1 MVTERATRSLNQ
13 VIKKQY
19 KEKLTMKKLLI
30 LILTL
35 VMAFSLASC
44 KSKCEKNGHI
54 DEDANGVC
62 DRCDEVIKKA
72 DGEDHLVHNDAN
84 NDGYCD
90 GCNSLVLN
98 YDMPDAVAKVLKNS
112 LEKQISATNSFK
124 VELDLT
130 VENSKERWTEDDGE
144 PISYG
149 DSETRATHVDITVS
163 RTDAFLNA
171 MVVVSKTLT
180 YSDFYGDDVYDD
192 TTEESSTYY
201 FIDGVWYIEA
211 SEEVYIAKSL
221 EELDITA
228 LLEKL
233 SEVQLIS
240 VEDREALLAEL
251 GTKLVKVINL
261 KDGKGSVSLDLK
273 DDFDSFKEYFVALDL
288 ETTTLGMLFD
298 DALALVDPELKATD
312 IIDVIERVGGM
323 TIPEAYAEINAWLT
337 EEYDTTVQGIYDT
350 VVNNP
355 EVEEL
360 IRYIIIENNG
370 FETDNDEEMQE
381 VDDVIDTVKSF
392 SIDDFIAQEHLAEL
406 TVYDFITSFEM
417 LPFEFPET
425 LEDLVAGLRAVLD
438 VTLASVDENT
448 ERYIFESIQTQLG
461 YITVN
466 EFGGK
471 LDFNFTSILE
481 LDSIDGAFKIDIRR
495 DSPSDECEGK
505 SDFVAIKVSVGL
517 KIYGFSKD
525 TVEIALAHGGVID
538 NDLLGHSYGDNFDG
552 FYTVLLIGNY
562 YYYDDQTVV
571 DIWLSISLSDGTW
584 IDICYEYVPIE
595 YLLDEDIVLPSDYVT
610 CINNSDLIVDSD
622 STLVMK
628 RISSNDI
635 TVLSVPELKEPPFL
649 QAAIDSYI
657 NGSNVYG
664 ITMDAVITEIYSY
677 SYGYDIYFNSEYGIL
692 SIDVTVEYDAA
703 REVFICTIFGLSV
716 DSQHTLYRLDGI
728 GFYGYTDD
736 PELIDAYFDGDPTFE
751 LYYDEDT
758 NSILMREYPEI
769 NEKYRRNW

>member
-1 MVTERATRSLNQ
+1 
-13 VIKKQY
+13 
-19 KEKLTMKKLLI
+19 MKKLLI

-35 VMAFSLASC
+35 VMVFSLASC

-72 DGEDHLVHNDAN
+72 DGEVHLVHNDAN

-98 YDMPDAVAKVLKNS
+98 YDMPDAVAKVLKSS
-112 LEKQISATNSFK
+112 LEKQIAATNSFK
-124 VELDLT
+124 VELDLA
-130 VENSKERWTEDDGE
+130 VENSDERWTDEDGE

-163 RTDAFLNA
+163 RTDVFLNA
-171 MVVVSKTLT
+171 MIVVSETLT
-180 YSDFYGDDVYDD
+180 YSDFYGDDIYDD

-211 SEEVYIAKSL
+211 SEEAYIAKSL
-221 EELDITA
+221 SDLDISVV
-228 LLEKL
+228 LEKL

-240 VEDREALLAEL
+240 LEDREALLAEL

-261 KDGKGSVSLDLK
+261 KDSKGSVSLDLK
-273 DDFDSFKEYFVALDL
+273 EDFASFKEYFMALDL
-288 ETTTLGMLFD
+288 ETATLGMLFD
-298 DALALVDPELKATD
+298 DALALIDPELKATD

-323 TIPEAYAEINAWLT
+323 TVPEAYAEINAWLT
-337 EEYDTTVQGIYDT
+337 EEYDTTIQGIYDT

-360 IRYIIIENNG
+360 IRYIIIETNG
-370 FETDNDEEMQE
+370 FDTDNDERMQD
-381 VDDVIDTVKSF
+381 VDDLINTVKSF

-406 TVYDFITSFEM
+406 TVYDFIASFEM
-417 LPFEFPET
+417 LPFEFPDT
-425 LEDLVAGLRAVLD
+425 LDDLVTGLRGALD
-438 VTLASVDENT
+438 ITLATVDEST
-448 ERYIFESIQTQLG
+448 ELYIFESIQTQLG
-461 YITVN
+461 YITLN

-471 LDFNFTSILE
+471 LDFNFTNVLE
-481 LDSIDGAFKIDIRR
+481 LDSIEGAFKIDMRR
-495 DSPSDECEGK
+495 DYPSDECEGK
-505 SDFVAIKVSVGL
+505 SDFAAIKVSVGL

-538 NDLLGHSYGDNFDG
+538 NGLLESAYGDDFDE
-552 FYTVLLIGNY
+552 FNTVLSIGNY
-562 YYYDDQTVV
+562 YHYDDQMVV
-571 DIWLSISLSDGTW
+571 DIWLGIHLSDGTW
-584 IDICYEYVPIE
+584 VDICYEYVPIE
-595 YLLDEDIVLPSDYVT
+595 YLLDEDIVISSDYITYV
-610 CINNSDLIVDSD
+610 NGAELIADSD
-622 STLVMK
+622 SALVMK

-635 TVLSVPELKEPPFL
+635 TVLGVPELKEPSFL
-649 QAAIDSYI
+649 QTAIDSYS

-664 ITMDAVITEIYSY
+664 ITMDAVIAEIYSY
-677 SYGYDIYFNSEYGIL
+677 SNGYDIYFNSEYGIS
-692 SIDVTVEYDAA
+692 SIDITAEYDAE
-703 REVFICTIFGLSV
+703 RDVLVCTIIGLSV
-716 DSQHTLYRLDGI
+716 DSQHPLSKLDGV
-728 GFYGYTDD
+728 GFYGYTDN

-758 NSILMREYPEI
+758 NSILISEYPEI

>member
-1 MVTERATRSLNQ
+1 
-13 VIKKQY
+13 
-19 KEKLTMKKLLI
+19 MKKLLI

-35 VMAFSLASC
+35 VMVFSLASC

-98 YDMPDAVAKVLKNS
+98 YDMPDAVAKVLKSS
-112 LEKQISATNSFK
+112 LEKQIAATNSFK
-124 VELDLT
+124 VELDLA
-130 VENSKERWTEDDGE
+130 VENSDERWTDEDGE

-163 RTDAFLNA
+163 RTDVFLNA
-171 MVVVSKTLT
+171 MIVVSETLT

-211 SEEVYIAKSL
+211 SEEAYIAKSWAD
-221 EELDITA
+221 LDISVV
-228 LLEKL
+228 LEKL

-240 VEDREALLAEL
+240 LEDREALLAEL

-261 KDGKGSVSLDLK
+261 KDSKGSVSLDLK
-273 DDFDSFKEYFVALDL
+273 EDFASFKEYFMALDL
-288 ETTTLGMLFD
+288 ETATLGMLFD
-298 DALALVDPELKATD
+298 DALALIDPELKATD

-323 TIPEAYAEINAWLT
+323 TVPEAYAEINAWLT
-337 EEYDTTVQGIYDT
+337 EEYDTTIQGIYDT

-360 IRYIIIENNG
+360 IRYIIIETNG
-370 FETDNDEEMQE
+370 FDTDNDERMQD
-381 VDDVIDTVKSF
+381 VDDLINTVKSF

-406 TVYDFITSFEM
+406 TVYDFIAGFEM
-417 LPFEFPET
+417 LPFEFPDT
-425 LEDLVAGLRAVLD
+425 LDDLVTGLRGALD
-438 VTLASVDENT
+438 ITLATVDEST
-448 ERYIFESIQTQLG
+448 ELYIFESIQTQLG
-461 YITVN
+461 YITLN

-471 LDFNFTSILE
+471 LDFNFTNVLE
-481 LDSIDGAFKIDIRR
+481 LDSIEGAFKIDMRR
-495 DSPSDECEGK
+495 DYPSDECEGK
-505 SDFVAIKVSVGL
+505 SDFAAIKVSVGL

-538 NDLLGHSYGDNFDG
+538 NGLLESAYGDDFDE
-552 FYTVLLIGNY
+552 FNTVLSIGNY
-562 YYYDDQTVV
+562 YHYDDQMVV
-571 DIWLSISLSDGTW
+571 DIWLGIHLSDGTW
-584 IDICYEYVPIE
+584 VDVCYEYVPIE
-595 YLLDEDIVLPSDYVT
+595 YLLDEDIVISSDYITDV
-610 CINNSDLIVDSD
+610 NGAELIADSD
-622 STLVMK
+622 SALVMK

-635 TVLSVPELKEPPFL
+635 TVLGVPELKEPPFL
-649 QAAIDSYI
+649 QTAIDSYS

-664 ITMDAVITEIYSY
+664 ITMDAVIAEIYSY
-677 SYGYDIYFNSEYGIL
+677 SNGYDIYFNSEYGIS
-692 SIDVTVEYDAA
+692 SIDITAEYDAE
-703 REVFICTIFGLSV
+703 RDVLVCTIIGLSV
-716 DSQHTLYRLDGI
+716 DSQHPLSKLDGV
-728 GFYGYTDD
+728 GFYGYTDN

-758 NSILMREYPEI
+758 NSILMSEYPEI

>member
-1 MVTERATRSLNQ
+1 
-13 VIKKQY
+13 
-19 KEKLTMKKLLI
+19 MKKLLI

-35 VMAFSLASC
+35 VMVFSLASC

-98 YDMPDAVAKVLKNS
+98 YDMPDAVAKVLKSS
-112 LEKQISATNSFK
+112 LEKQIAATNSFK
-124 VELDLT
+124 VELDLA
-130 VENSKERWTEDDGE
+130 VENSDERWTDEDGE

-163 RTDAFLNA
+163 RTDVFLNA
-171 MVVVSKTLT
+171 MIVVSETLT

-211 SEEVYIAKSL
+211 SEEAYIAKSWAD
-221 EELDITA
+221 LDISVV
-228 LLEKL
+228 LEKL

-240 VEDREALLAEL
+240 LEDREALLAEL

-261 KDGKGSVSLDLK
+261 KDSKGSVSLDLK
-273 DDFDSFKEYFVALDL
+273 EDFASFKEYFMALDL
-288 ETTTLGMLFD
+288 ETATLGMLFD
-298 DALALVDPELKATD
+298 DALALIDPELKATD

-323 TIPEAYAEINAWLT
+323 TVPEAYAEINAWLT
-337 EEYDTTVQGIYDT
+337 EEYDTTIQGIYDT

-360 IRYIIIENNG
+360 IRYIIIETNG
-370 FETDNDEEMQE
+370 FDTDNDERMQD
-381 VDDVIDTVKSF
+381 VDDLINTVKSF

-406 TVYDFITSFEM
+406 TVYDFIAGFEM
-417 LPFEFPET
+417 LPFEFPDT
-425 LEDLVAGLRAVLD
+425 LDDLVTGLRGALD
-438 VTLASVDENT
+438 ITLATVDEST
-448 ERYIFESIQTQLG
+448 ELYIFESIQTQLG
-461 YITVN
+461 YITLN

-471 LDFNFTSILE
+471 LDFNFTNVLE
-481 LDSIDGAFKIDIRR
+481 LDSIEGAFKIDMRR
-495 DSPSDECEGK
+495 DYPSDECEGK
-505 SDFVAIKVSVGL
+505 SDFAAIKVSVGL

-538 NDLLGHSYGDNFDG
+538 NGLLESAYGDDFDE
-552 FYTVLLIGNY
+552 FNTVLSIGNY
-562 YYYDDQTVV
+562 YHYDDQMVV
-571 DIWLSISLSDGTW
+571 DIWLGIHLSDGTW
-584 IDICYEYVPIE
+584 VDVCYEYVPIE
-595 YLLDEDIVLPSDYVT
+595 YLLDEDIVISSDYITDV
-610 CINNSDLIVDSD
+610 NGAELIADSD
-622 STLVMK
+622 SALVMK

-635 TVLSVPELKEPPFL
+635 TVLGVPELKEPPFL
-649 QAAIDSYI
+649 RAAIDSYSD
-657 NGSNVYG
+657 GSNVYG
-664 ITMDAVITEIYSY
+664 ITMDAVIAEIYSY
-677 SYGYDIYFNSEYGIL
+677 SNGYDIYFNSEYGIS
-692 SIDVTVEYDAA
+692 SIDITAEYDAE
-703 REVFICTIFGLSV
+703 RDVLVCTIIGLSV
-716 DSQHTLYRLDGI
+716 DSQHPLSKLDGV
-728 GFYGYTDD
+728 GFYGYTDN

-758 NSILMREYPEI
+758 NSILMSEYPEI